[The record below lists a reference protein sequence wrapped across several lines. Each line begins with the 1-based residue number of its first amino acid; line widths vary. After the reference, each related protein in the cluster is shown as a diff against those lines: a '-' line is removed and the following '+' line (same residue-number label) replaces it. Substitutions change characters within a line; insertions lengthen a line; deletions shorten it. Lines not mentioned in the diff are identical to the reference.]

1 MNLEAELELSLYEEL
16 KTIHKSS
23 KSEVIL
29 VHNNIKNKL
38 YIKRLLKECNKD
50 VYYALKN
57 IKSENIPKIYE
68 VFEIDNKLVVIEEFV
83 NGKTLHEKL
92 KETDHLE
99 EIEVIN
105 YIISLC
111 DILNILHNL
120 NPPIIHRDI
129 KPSNIMIS
137 NDNVL
142 KLIDFDI
149 SRNYK
154 YGENMDTILL
164 GTKGYASPE
173 QFGFE
178 QSDCRSDIYSLGI
191 MMNVLTTGKH
201 IKEVENKG
209 LLENVIKKCTK
220 ISPDDRY
227 QDVSALK
234 SDLIKLIYKTQA
246 SKEKNINKIGYKLK
260 EKIINEDSSKPINI
274 KTKKINKNTRLKSKY
289 IPGFRN
295 GNRINMTLSTVF
307 YIFLIIGLFVV
318 SSIGE
323 LIQNLI
329 VVIMLLMYFLLY
341 TNFLDIKNKLPI
353 IKSNKLHIKILG
365 YVLYSNIIFWS
376 LGIPLTYIV
385 G

>member
-29 VHNNIKNKL
+29 VSNNIKNKL

-57 IKSENIPKIYE
+57 IKSENMSKIYE

-234 SDLIKLIYKTQA
+234 SDLIKLIYKNSRA

-260 EKIINEDSSKPINI
+260 EKIINKDSSKPINI
-274 KTKKINKNTRLKSKY
+274 KTKKINKNTTLK
-289 IPGFRN
+289 
-295 GNRINMTLSTVF
+295 
-307 YIFLIIGLFVV
+307 
-318 SSIGE
+318 
-323 LIQNLI
+323 
-329 VVIMLLMYFLLY
+329 
-341 TNFLDIKNKLPI
+341 
-353 IKSNKLHIKILG
+353 
-365 YVLYSNIIFWS
+365 
-376 LGIPLTYIV
+376 
-385 G
+385 

>member
-38 YIKRLLKECNKD
+38 YIKRLLKEFNKD

-57 IKSENIPKIYE
+57 IKSDNISKIYE
-68 VFEIDNKLVVIEEFV
+68 VFEIDNNLVVIEEFV

-92 KETDHLE
+92 KERGRLE
-99 EIEVIN
+99 DIEVIN

-191 MMNVLTTGKH
+191 MMNVLSTGKH

-227 QDVSALK
+227 QDVSTLK
-234 SDLIKLIYKTQA
+234 NDLIKLISKIEA
-246 SKEKNINKIGYKLK
+246 NKEKNTNDNISKSINA
-260 EKIINEDSSKPINI
+260 
-274 KTKKINKNTRLKSKY
+274 KTKKNIKLKSKY
-289 IPGFRN
+289 IPGFRS
-295 GNRINMTLSTVF
+295 GNILNMILSTMF
-307 YIFLIIGLFVV
+307 YIFLLIGLFVG
-318 SSIGE
+318 SSIVE
-323 LIQNLI
+323 FIQNLI
-329 VVIMLLMYFLLY
+329 VVTMLLMYFLLY

-353 IKSNKLHIKILG
+353 IKSSKLHIKILG
-365 YVLYSNIIFWS
+365 YILYSNIIFWG